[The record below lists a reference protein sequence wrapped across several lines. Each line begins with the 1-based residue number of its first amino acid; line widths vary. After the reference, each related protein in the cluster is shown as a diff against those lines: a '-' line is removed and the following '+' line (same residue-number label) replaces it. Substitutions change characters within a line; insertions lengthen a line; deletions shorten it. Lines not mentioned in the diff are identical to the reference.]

1 MTRHIKSIVFTKDF
15 TTSTDEV
22 LFKKGERID
31 LIDGINLIVGDQ
43 GTGKSTL
50 LNQIFKVSRQQ
61 QSVIDVEIGEGSF
74 DMLYFDTES
83 MNPRQSRNADP
94 MLCAVSKFMSHGQA
108 MWETTSIIDD
118 SKNLLIVIDEPE
130 SGLSIK
136 SQYKLLHKMH
146 EAVKRNC
153 QFILATHS
161 NAIMSNIKKVFCL
174 ERKEWL
180 SAEDFLAAQY
190 CEFARSLHKMRT

>member
-1 MTRHIKSIVFTKDF
+1 MARHIKSIKFTKDF
-15 TTSTDEV
+15 RTNTDEV
-22 LFKKGERID
+22 LFAKGQHID

-50 LNQIFKVSRQQ
+50 LNQIFKKSRQEN
-61 QSVIDVEIGEGSF
+61 SAIDVEIGEGSF

-94 MLCAVSKFMSHGQA
+94 MSSAASKFMSHGQA
-108 MWETTSIIDD
+108 MWETANIIDD

-130 SGLSIK
+130 SGLSIR
-136 SQYKLLHKMH
+136 SQHKLLDKMRK
-146 EAVKRNC
+146 AVDRNC

-161 NAIMSNIKKVFCL
+161 STIILSVSKVYCL
-174 ERKEWL
+174 EHKKWL
-180 SAEDFLAAQY
+180 SAYEFTVAQY
-190 CEFARSLHKMRT
+190 SELAFSAWK